1 MLGGGYDDEYPI
13 GGPMC
18 GTESSMGESELECD
32 WVYECWFELVC
43 DCECDCER
51 DGPAEYGPLI

>member
-1 MLGGGYDDEYPI
+1 
-13 GGPMC
+13 MC